1 MWQQPNQYLEAL
13 IEPRPRRHLRN
24 AMDLWRKA
32 GRVLIVQR
40 PRLNT
45 KHVMAVRMSEKVLGD
60 VWWPVVVNATVGEE
74 EDVEKILVLW
84 LNSTLGFLLL
94 LGLREETQGA
104 WAQFK
109 KPVLGAMPVLDVRQ
123 LLPQQRQS
131 LVEAYDRLAT
141 ARLRPFPAIDN
152 DRTRTAIDHV
162 ITTTLQ
168 VPDARILRRLL
179 AREPILCQTID
190 GLSGLQ

>member
-1 MWQQPNQYLEAL
+1 MEQQPNHYLEAL
-13 IEPRPRRHLRN
+13 REPRPGRHLRN
-24 AMDLWRKA
+24 AMDLWQKA
-32 GRVLIVQR
+32 GRVVIAQR

-45 KHVMAVRMSEKVLGD
+45 KHVMAARMSEKVLGD
-60 VWWPVVVNATVGEE
+60 VWWSVAVNSTLGQEE
-74 EDVEKILVLW
+74 KVEKALVLW
-84 LNSTLGFLLL
+84 LNSTLGILLL

-104 WAQFK
+104 WVQFK

-123 LLPQQRQS
+123 LSAQRRQS

-152 DRTRTAIDHV
+152 DRTRTAIDHA
-162 ITTTLQ
+162 ITTALQ
-168 VPDARILRRLL
+168 VPDVRVLRRLL

-190 GLSGLQ
+190 RLNG